1 DGRAGGVVRRSAAP
15 CGAGPLTGPADL
27 QLDRRA
33 GVAVARRHIVG
44 ARRHRHDEVGEG
56 LELDVVARL
65 GPRGPEIGSAVLV
78 ESRVLETVEG
88 IGEHRL
94 RYPRGTT
101 QPVQGRADVVPAPR
115 TGSHA
120 VDLLVHVPG
129 ARTEGG

>member
-1 DGRAGGVVRRSAAP
+1 
-15 CGAGPLTGPADL
+15 
-27 QLDRRA
+27 
-33 GVAVARRHIVG
+33 
-44 ARRHRHDEVGEG
+44 
-56 LELDVVARL
+56 
-65 GPRGPEIGSAVLV
+65 PRGPEIGSAVLV

-88 IGEHRL
+88 IGEHLL

-129 ARTEGG
+129 ARTEGGVVAAHRVHADDRQRALETGVQRRPCAQPRVPVHDAGD